1 MADVRENLPLIRRLS
16 SRTQLGQ
23 FGVPVLLAL
32 LLVGLGIMDATQV
45 EVAEF
50 PFIPLSLL
58 GIGMLTIPFSP
69 WIMVAAV
76 GLAGAYLVIT
86 GTMFLGIASLLL
98 PVSVAYFVARGLVKP
113 AFALSI
119 VFLVSVIAPGIR
131 SYDAS
136 VFVSSLVFWT
146 MILVLALGAGGFIR
160 FLLRREEAA
169 VEQNQK
175 ALDELSDQLSRDLH
189 DSVGGVLTRV
199 SLLAQQARASGG
211 DKAAENLDLIVAET
225 HAASSE
231 VRLLLRRLR
240 DVDDM
245 IRGDGAAEPG
255 VADGPRPAKKPSV
268 AARASDPVVAHGPMT
283 VRQLLRS
290 YSDRLRVYGFAVESA
305 VEPQAAEALEQY
317 IRLLGRLLDESILNT
332 IKYASPD
339 EPVHA
344 VFTRSETHVKVV
356 LSNTESPEGNPNPA
370 DSSGLGLANLARD
383 IEAAGGILTTGRLT
397 PPVVEGVEA
406 TDSQWQLCVELPAA
420 PAGQPTPNT
429 EVPSDN
435 R

>member
-1 MADVRENLPLIRRLS
+1 MIRRVS

-23 FGVPVLLAL
+23 YGVPILLAL

-45 EVAEF
+45 ESADF
-50 PFIPLSLL
+50 PLIPLTLL
-58 GIGMLTIPFSP
+58 GIGMVAIPLSP

-76 GLAGAYLVIT
+76 ACAGAYLFIT
-86 GTMFLGIASLLL
+86 NTTFLGIASMLL
-98 PVSVAYFVARGLVKP
+98 PVIVAYFVARGFVKP
-113 AFALSI
+113 AFALSGL
-119 VFLVSVIAPGIR
+119 FVISAMAPGLHG
-131 SYDAS
+131 YDAS
-136 VFVSSLVFWT
+136 IIVSSLVFW
-146 MILVLALGAGGFIR
+146 IVVFALALGAGGFIR
-160 FLLRREEAA
+160 FLLAREEAA

-245 IRGDGAAEPG
+245 IRGDGAVEPG
-255 VADGPRPAKKPSV
+255 AADGPRPAKKPSTG
-268 AARASDPVVAHGPMT
+268 ARASDPVVAHGPMT

-397 PPVVEGVEA
+397 PPVVEGAEA

>member
-1 MADVRENLPLIRRLS
+1 MADVRENIPLIRRLS
-16 SRTQLGQ
+16 SQTQLGQ
-23 FGVPVLLAL
+23 FGIPVLLAL
-32 LLVGLGIMDATQV
+32 LLVGLGIMDSTQV
-45 EVAEF
+45 ELAEF
-50 PFIPLSLL
+50 PFVPLALL
-58 GIGMLTIPFSP
+58 GIGLLTIPFSP
-69 WIMVAAV
+69 WIMVGAV
-76 GLAGAYLVIT
+76 AGAGAYLFVT
-86 GTMFLGIASLLL
+86 NTTFLGVASLLL
-98 PVSVAYFVARGLVKP
+98 PVVVAYFVARGFVK
-113 AFALSI
+113 AAIVLSI
-119 VFLVSVIAPGIR
+119 VFLVSVMAPGLR
-131 SYDAS
+131 GYDTS
-136 VFVSSLVFWT
+136 ILVSSLVFWAI
-146 MILVLALGAGGFIR
+146 ILVLALGAGGFIR
-160 FLLRREEAA
+160 FLLEREEAA
-169 VEQNQK
+169 IEQNRK
-175 ALDELSDQLSRDLH
+175 ALDELSAQLSRDLH

-240 DVDDM
+240 DVDDL
-245 IRGDGAAEPG
+245 IRSEGAVEPG
-255 VADGPRPAKKPSV
+255 SDVPRPAKKPST
-268 AARASDPVVAHGPMT
+268 ATRASDPVVAHGPMT

-305 VEPQAAEALEQY
+305 VEPQAAEVLEQY

-344 VFTRSETHVKVV
+344 VFTQSETHVKVV

-397 PPVVEGVEA
+397 PPVVEGAEA

>member
-1 MADVRENLPLIRRLS
+1 MADDRRMASVLE
-16 SRTQLGQ
+16 RVKPRLQLGQ
-23 FGVPVLLAL
+23 FGVPVLLTS
-32 LLVGLGIMDATQV
+32 LLVVLAFVDATQ
-45 EVAEF
+45 AETADF
-50 PFIPLSLL
+50 PYAALIIL
-58 GIGMLTIPFSP
+58 GAGILTIPISP
-69 WIMVAAV
+69 WILVGAV
-76 GLAGAYLVIT
+76 LLAGLTLIFI
-86 GTMFLGIASLLL
+86 GSSFLGMASITVPIAATYLAARRQLRSAIAL
-98 PVSVAYFVARGLVKP
+98 SVALLI
-113 AFALSI
+113 AFSFPPVLLGYETSI
-119 VFLVSVIAPGIR
+119 VFST
-131 SYDAS
+131 
-136 VFVSSLVFWT
+136 LVFWT
-146 MILVLALGAGGFIR
+146 VVVTLAVVAGVLIR
-160 FLLRREEAA
+160 FVLDREEAA
-169 VEQNQK
+169 SKQNQE
-175 ALDELSDQLSRDLH
+175 ALDRLSSQLSRDLH

-199 SLLAQQARASGG
+199 SLLAQQARASDA

-231 VRLLLRRLR
+231 VRLLLSRLR

-245 IRGDGAAEPG
+245 IRGDAGGDLTAAER
-255 VADGPRPAKKPSV
+255 VRSSKKPVS
-268 AARASDPVVAHGPMT
+268 AKPGDPVVAHGPMT
-283 VRQLLRS
+283 VRQLLKS

-305 VEPQAAEALEQY
+305 VEPQASEALEQY
-317 IRLLGRLLDESILNT
+317 VRLLGRLLDESILNT

-397 PPVVEGVEA
+397 PPVVEGAEA

-420 PAGQPTPNT
+420 PAGQPTPHT

>member
-1 MADVRENLPLIRRLS
+1 MIRRVS

-23 FGVPVLLAL
+23 YGVPILLTL

-45 EVAEF
+45 ESADF
-50 PFIPLSLL
+50 PLIPLTLL
-58 GIGMLTIPFSP
+58 GIGMVAIPLSP
-69 WIMVAAV
+69 WVMVAAV
-76 GLAGAYLVIT
+76 ACAGAYLFIT
-86 GTMFLGIASLLL
+86 NTTFLGIASMLL
-98 PVSVAYFVARGLVKP
+98 PVIVAYFVARGFVKP
-113 AFALSI
+113 AFALSGL
-119 VFLVSVIAPGIR
+119 FVISAMAPGLHG
-131 SYDAS
+131 YDAS
-136 VFVSSLVFWT
+136 IIVSSLVFWS
-146 MILVLALGAGGFIR
+146 VVFALALGAGGVIR
-160 FLLRREEAA
+160 FLLGREEAA
-169 VEQNQK
+169 VEQNRK

-211 DKAAENLDLIVAET
+211 GKAAENLDLIVAET

-240 DVDDM
+240 DVDDL
-245 IRGDGAAEPG
+245 IRSDGGVESGSDVPRSARKAATG
-255 VADGPRPAKKPSV
+255 T
-268 AARASDPVVAHGPMT
+268 RASDPVVAHGPMT

-290 YSDRLRVYGFAVESA
+290 YSDRLRIYGFAVESA

-317 IRLLGRLLDESILNT
+317 NRLLGRLLDESILNT

-397 PPVVEGVEA
+397 PPVVEGAEA
-406 TDSQWQLCVELPAA
+406 PGSQWQLCVELPAA

-429 EVPSDN
+429 EVTSDN

>member
-45 EVAEF
+45 EAAEF

-69 WIMVAAV
+69 WIMVATV
-76 GLAGAYLVIT
+76 GFAGAYLIVT
-86 GTMFLGIASLLL
+86 DTTFLGIASLLL
-98 PVSVAYFVARGLVKP
+98 PVVVAYFVARGLVKH
-113 AFALSI
+113 AFALGI
-119 VFLVSVIAPGIR
+119 VFLVAVMAPGVR

-146 MILVLALGAGGFIR
+146 IILVLALGAGGFIR

-255 VADGPRPAKKPSV
+255 SDVPRPAKKPSA
-268 AARASDPVVAHGPMT
+268 AARASDPVIAHGPMT

-305 VEPQAAEALEQY
+305 VEPQASEALEQY
-317 IRLLGRLLDESILNT
+317 VRLLGRLLDESILNT

-397 PPVVEGVEA
+397 PPVVEGAEA

-420 PAGQPTPNT
+420 PAGQPTPHT